1 MPNIF
6 AQPYYTGT
14 PLGTL
19 AFYGTGTLV
28 LAAIYSDSAGVT
40 PLPNPI
46 TADTN
51 GRYPEIYLAD
61 GVTYRVIE
69 RDSGGVTLADVDP
82 INPTGALSS
91 LSVAGNGTFTGYV
104 RAATPNSGTAGG
116 CQLLG
121 NVTTGFAYA
130 QVLNNTAAVEWG
142 NWRYDS
148 TGLARWSGAAQV
160 VGALTV
166 GGALS
171 AGAGVFSDRAYTVPT
186 ALTVAAT
193 TTLDA
198 SGSNA
203 FTATLATNIT
213 TFTIN
218 NAVEGQTLS
227 VLFKQDGTGSRTIA
241 WPASFRWPAGSAPVL
256 STAAGSRDLLTAQFI
271 DGVWLAALS
280 KGFA

>member
-28 LAAIYSDSAGVT
+28 LTTIYADAAGTT
-40 PLPNPI
+40 PLPNPV
-46 TADTN
+46 TADTA

-69 RDSGGVTLADVDP
+69 RDSAGVTLADVDP
-82 INPTGALSS
+82 VNPTGALSS
-91 LSVAGNGTFTGYV
+91 LSVAGDGTFTGRV
-104 RAATPNSGTAGG
+104 RAATPNSGTTGG
-116 CQLLG
+116 FQLLG
-121 NVTTGFAYA
+121 NAASGFGYF
-130 QVLNNTAAVEWG
+130 QVLNSAAAVEWG

-148 TGLARWSGAAQV
+148 AGLARWSGAAQI

-166 GGALS
+166 GGALTTGS
-171 AGAGVFSDRAYTVPT
+171 GLFNGRAYTVPV

-193 TTLDA
+193 TALDA
-198 SGSNA
+198 SASNA
-203 FTATLATNIT
+203 FTATMTTNIT
-213 TFTIN
+213 TFTIS
-218 NAVEGQTLS
+218 NAVEGQTLA

-241 WPASFRWPAGSAPVL
+241 WPASFRWPAGSAPLL
-256 STAAGSRDLLTAQFI
+256 STAAGARDLLSAQFI